1 MAFFRYLCPYLH
13 EIITEKLLPKPLRM
27 NIIKG
32 IGSLLWR
39 HKTLIIIAFLAV
51 YLVVLDENAY
61 MVQRMKN
68 EQIERMEAELAGLK
82 QQFEADTRELDEL
95 DSLPELTVRIAR
107 EQYKMKRPDE
117 DIFVFESTL
126 PNR

>member
-1 MAFFRYLCPYLH
+1 
-13 EIITEKLLPKPLRM
+13 M
-27 NIIKG
+27 NILKS

-51 YLVVLDENAY
+51 YLFALDENAWL
-61 MVQRMKN
+61 VQRMKA
-68 EQIERMEAELAGLK
+68 EQIEQMEAELAELK
-82 QQFEADTRELDEL
+82 RQFANDSRAMREM
-95 DSLPELTVRIAR
+95 DSLPELTVSIAR

-117 DIFVFESTL
+117 DIFVFADTL

>member
-1 MAFFRYLCPYLH
+1 
-13 EIITEKLLPKPLRM
+13 M
-27 NIIKG
+27 NIIRN

-39 HKTLIIIAFLAV
+39 HKTIIIIAFMAV
-51 YLVVLDENAY
+51 YLVALDENAY
-61 MVQRMKN
+61 LVQRMKA
-68 EQIERMEAELAGLK
+68 EQIERLEAELAELK
-82 QQFEADTRELDEL
+82 RQFAADTRTLEEL

-117 DIFVFESTL
+117 DIFVFADTL